1 MNQDRKFQVT
11 ALLKAIE
18 TGAPEPVAVIDPA
31 KYIQHNLAVG
41 DGLAGFAAALKALPP
56 GSAKVNTVRVCQDGD
71 FVFAHTEYDFFGPK
85 IGFDIFRFENGRIV
99 AIGHPHRAAEHHQDL
114 AHGLG
119 AGERISLV
127 QTADT
132 PAPAPFRHQIRQGSR
147 PHQLLVLEEHHLGN
161 AGGGHR
167 IRDIPISIERSVPT
181 WRS

>member
-1 MNQDRKFQVT
+1 MGQQLGPQAQTQHRSTGFQ
-11 ALLKAIE
+11 ADPDQGQLRRH
-18 TGAPEPVAVIDPA
+18 PAV
-31 KYIQHNLAVG
+31 
-41 DGLAGFAAALKALPP
+41 
-56 GSAKVNTVRVCQDGD
+56 
-71 FVFAHTEYDFFGPK
+71 
-85 IGFDIFRFENGRIV
+85 GRIV

-114 AHGLG
+114 AHGVG

-132 PAPAPFRHQIRQGSR
+132 PGPAPFRHQIRQGSR

-167 IRDIPISIERSVPT
+167 IRDIPISIERSVPA